1 MDKGYRTRNSYGN
14 FSNGKDNRYMYN
26 NNNNNNNYD
35 NNNEATNEIDLDE
48 WELRILAS
56 LKSSLKTERKI
67 SKEVKLNTSIVSEL
81 ITRLMEKGLILS
93 TRKRRLYFFSSEY
106 FFTTLDALKILQKYT
121 RHQRKNED
129 GLIEHILA
137 IAAYWL
143 R

>member
-14 FSNGKDNRYMYN
+14 FSNGNDNRYAIKN
-26 NNNNNNNYD
+26 D
-35 NNNEATNEIDLDE
+35 NDNDNEATNEIDLDE
-48 WELRILAS
+48 WELRILTS

-106 FFTTLDALKILQKYT
+106 FFTTLDALKMLQRYA
-121 RHQRKNED
+121 RHKRKNED

>member
-14 FSNGKDNRYMYN
+14 FSNGNNNRYMYN
-26 NNNNNNNYD
+26 ND
-35 NNNEATNEIDLDE
+35 NANDNEATNEIHLDE
-48 WELRILAS
+48 WELRILTS

-93 TRKRRLYFFSSEY
+93 TRRRRLYFFSSEY
-106 FFTTLDALKILQKYT
+106 FFTTLDALKMLQRYT
-121 RHQRKNED
+121 RHKRKNED

-137 IAAYWL
+137 IAAYL
-143 R
+143 FR

>member
-14 FSNGKDNRYMYN
+14 FSNGNDN
-26 NNNNNNNYD
+26 D
-35 NNNEATNEIDLDE
+35 NEATNEIHLDE
-48 WELRILAS
+48 WELRILTS

-93 TRKRRLYFFSSEY
+93 TRRRRLYFFSSEY
-106 FFTTLDALKILQKYT
+106 FFTTLDALKMLQRYT
-121 RHQRKNED
+121 RHKRKNED

-137 IAAYWL
+137 IAAYL
-143 R
+143 FR